1 MKKILL
7 ITTGGTIASVR
18 TLVGLTPEGENI
30 EILKYVPEIKEMC
43 DVDTISLF
51 SLDSTNI
58 YSYHYLKIARTIREN
73 YDKYDGFV
81 VCHGTDTMAYTASAL
96 SYLIQDSIKPIVLTG
111 SQKPLNLDISDG
123 KTNLIDSFVYVL
135 SDNAS
140 GVAVVFNGNVILGT
154 RARKTRT
161 KSYNAFSSI
170 DYPILGIVQDGVY
183 YPYITFN
190 KKETKFYDSMS
201 DSVGLFKLIP
211 GVSDDIFEYMMNK
224 YDVVV
229 VESFGVGGLP
239 HYKGS
244 KFYDLVQ
251 EYTSKGKMV
260 VMTTQV
266 QNEGSDI
273 AIYEVGYSLKK
284 NPNVLESYDMIE
296 EATITKLMWI
306 LSITHDQ
313 KEIRK
318 LFYTTISNDILLA
331 K

>member
-1 MKKILL
+1 
-7 ITTGGTIASVR
+7 
-18 TLVGLTPEGENI
+18 
-30 EILKYVPEIKEMC
+30 
-43 DVDTISLF
+43 
-51 SLDSTNI
+51 
-58 YSYHYLKIARTIREN
+58 
-73 YDKYDGFV
+73 
-81 VCHGTDTMAYTASAL
+81 
-96 SYLIQDSIKPIVLTG
+96 
-111 SQKPLNLDISDG
+111 
-123 KTNLIDSFVYVL
+123 
-135 SDNAS
+135 
-140 GVAVVFNGNVILGT
+140 
-154 RARKTRT
+154 
-161 KSYNAFSSI
+161 
-170 DYPILGIVQDGVY
+170 
-183 YPYITFN
+183 
-190 KKETKFYDSMS
+190 MS